1 MGKGKRK
8 RNRNRSERSKEAPK
22 RDTKRPAI
30 IAVTAL
36 AVLVA
41 AGALFLWPSTGNR
54 GLVDVTAPASLSAQ
68 ARSGQRGFDAN
79 CARCHGE
86 KGAGTDQGPPLVHEI
101 YNPGHHADAAFYLAA
116 QRGVFA
122 HHWSFGNMPP
132 QPDVTRDELAA
143 IVRYVRELQ
152 QANGITWKPHRM

>member
-1 MGKGKRK
+1 M
-8 RNRNRSERSKEAPK
+8 
-22 RDTKRPAI
+22 
-30 IAVTAL
+30 

-41 AGALFLWPSTGNR
+41 AAAALRWPSTASR
-54 GLVDVTAPASLSAQ
+54 GLVDVTVPASLSAQ
-68 ARSGQRGFDAN
+68 ARSGQRAFDAN

-86 KGAGTDQGPPLVHEI
+86 NGGGTDQGPPLVHDI

-122 HHWSFGNMPP
+122 HHWSFGDMPP
-132 QPDVTRDELAA
+132 QPNVTRKELDG